1 VLRDGAVSG
10 RAAVAEV
17 TREGLARNDGG
28 TRPLGSGDAQH
39 QRAGDPVL
47 TVEGLSPATSRV
59 PRGSM
64 ASASPFEPA
73 RFSRLRGRRQ
83 WPGRPARYAGWHP
96 ARSWRAHRA
105 RRARHHP
112 HERAAASGCGTCLHS
127 GRSRHTGLVLGMSIT
142 DNLAMRRFRRAPLSR
157 GPLLRLAPCA
167 PPRAN
172 GSGPSTSA
180 PPMSM
185 CRPHAIRR
193 QPAEVVLARE
203 IGRRPRMLMAFQAD
217 LGARSRRDA
226 FCDRPDAGTAR
237 CRLRLLYVSVRA

>member
-1 VLRDGAVSG
+1 MMVERDLSAP
-10 RAAVAEV
+10 V
-17 TREGLARNDGG
+17 TRSTKPPR
-28 TRPLGSGDAQH
+28 
-39 QRAGDPVL
+39 PVL
-47 TVEGLSPATSRV
+47 TVEGLSHRDVAV

-73 RFSRLRGRRQ
+73 RFSRLRGSTGNGQ
-83 WPGRPARYAGWHP
+83 ARPARYAGWHP

-127 GRSRHTGLVLGMSIT
+127 GRSRQHRPGARHEHHRQSG
-142 DNLAMRRFRRAPLSR
+142 NARFRTARRCRVGPCCGSR
-157 GPLLRLAPCA
+157 PCA

-185 CRPHAIRR
+185 CRPARYPR
-193 QPAEVVLARE
+193 NQQKVVLARE
-203 IGRRPRMLMAFQAD
+203 IGRRPRMLMAFQPTWGSIPAATRFVID
-217 LGARSRRDA
+217 RCWHCAMPAAPCCTSR
-226 FCDRPDAGTAR
+226 PS
-237 CRLRLLYVSVRA
+237 LRKC